1 MDLNSGQNTENSN
14 QTDTS
19 NKLFNVAR
27 GPLVLAELVPKY
39 LVVFMMDS
47 LLLMLTFVLCYLLEA
62 CVFSVTRSF

>member
-19 NKLFNVAR
+19 DKLFNVAR
-27 GPLVLAELVPKY
+27 GPLVLAELVPKC

-47 LLLMLTFVLCYLLEA
+47 LLLMLTVVLC
-62 CVFSVTRSF
+62 